1 MFREKIFILQAKLVL
16 INKDIKK
23 LKLLVKF
30 GFLIIKMLD
39 LNERL

>member
-23 LKLLVKF
+23 LKLLVNKSYKNWI
-30 GFLIIKMLD
+30 LII
-39 LNERL
+39 